1 MVENIA
7 VVPAGACKLLWMVNG
22 FTVNYGAI
30 IVVTGSHL
38 FRSRAR
44 RNAVDHDANWVPA
57 GSQPRIIESN
67 MGGMLLGKVE
77 PDKNRG
83 GVYRH
88 FSTDE
93 AVAFYE

>member
-1 MVENIA
+1 MQIA
-7 VVPAGACKLLWMVNG
+7 VDGKWLHGELWCDYCCDRQSSFSVASSTQRG
-22 FTVNYGAI
+22 
-30 IVVTGSHL
+30 GSH
-38 FRSRAR
+38 
-44 RNAVDHDANWVPA
+44 ANWVPA
-57 GSQPRIIESN
+57 GRQPRIIESN